1 MHGRVGKGVESF
13 EISLRDG
20 VVLVPLV
27 LVILALAVYPQ
38 LPLGR
43 SEAAAKSSVKTA
55 QEVANPPQRP
65 GLIGPPTQQGAPQGT
80 LPPNQQA
87 PAP

>member
-1 MHGRVGKGVESF
+1 M
-13 EISLRDG
+13 
-20 VVLVPLV
+20 LVPLV

-43 SEAAAKSSVKTA
+43 SARAATASVKTA
-55 QEVANPPQRP
+55 QDVANPPQRP
-65 GLIGPPTQQGAPQGT
+65 GLVGPPTQQGAPQGT
-80 LPPNQQA
+80 LPPQEQA